1 MDDLR
6 APADCRIAVDV
17 GGTFT
22 DVVLQSEGRHHSAK
36 VLTTYADP
44 VRAALEG
51 LDRVLGL
58 GRRCPED
65 VEVVLHGT
73 TLATNALIQ
82 RTGAVTALITT
93 DGHRDAIEMAYENR
107 FEQYD
112 INIDRPRPLTPRKL
126 RFGVTER
133 MNAHGEVLVPLDEAS
148 VEALVPTLEDN
159 EVASVAI
166 GLLHAYANPVH
177 ELAIA
182 EILERRLPHVSVT
195 LASEVC
201 PEIREFERLSTACAN
216 AYVKPLMSEYLHR
229 FATELAARGFACPFL
244 MMTSGGGLTDV
255 STAARYPI
263 RLVESGPAGGAIL
276 ACRIAAESGLDR
288 VLSFDMGGT
297 TAKICLIDDHAPQL
311 SRAFE
316 VDRSYRFRKGSG
328 LPVRIPVIEM
338 VEIGAGGG
346 SIASVDKL
354 GRIRVGPESAGSEP
368 GPACYGRG
376 GRRATVTD
384 ADAVMGRLEA
394 RRFGGGDMTLDAVA
408 ARVAVD
414 ERVGSMLELDTVT
427 AAFGI
432 GEVVDENM
440 SAAARSHAAEWGQ
453 PLAERVLVAY
463 GGAAPQHAAQIASKL
478 DLDAVIVPVGA
489 GVGSAIGMLAAP
501 VSYEVVRSRYM
512 RLAEFDAALIDAVNA
527 DMRAEAL
534 EVVGSA
540 TSQCLV
546 ETRCGYMRYVGQGYE
561 IAVVL
566 PAGKHTADVL
576 RQAFEEAYRRR
587 YGRIIPGLDI
597 EVLSWT
603 LALSSAAPAF
613 DFAAG
618 NAPAEA
624 PPIDREGR
632 MYDPVLNAVV
642 VAPRFA
648 RESLVPGAVVD
659 GPAMIV
665 EAQTTTIVTAT
676 FTATVSPRGD
686 IVMTRAVGTRE
697 NEGVPRKTEQR
708 EGVPRKMGAA

>member
-1 MDDLR
+1 M
-6 APADCRIAVDV
+6 DV

-22 DVVLQSEGRHHSAK
+22 DVVLQSGGRHHTAK

-44 VRAALEG
+44 VQAVIEG
-51 LDRVLGL
+51 LEQVMSLGE
-58 GRRCPED
+58 RRPQDAEII
-65 VEVVLHGT
+65 LHGT

-82 RTGAVTALITT
+82 RTGAVTALIAT
-93 DGHRDAIEMAYENR
+93 DGHRDAVEMAYENR

-112 INIDRPRPLTPRKL
+112 IDIDRPQPLTPRKL
-126 RFGVTER
+126 RFVVMER
-133 MNAHGEVLVPLDEAS
+133 MNAQGEVLIPLDESS
-148 VEALVPTLEDN
+148 VEALVPVLADHA
-159 EVASVAI
+159 VASVAV

-177 ELAIA
+177 ERRVA
-182 EILERRLPHVSVT
+182 EILRARLPDLSVT

-216 AYVKPLMSEYLHR
+216 AYVKPLMSGYLNR
-229 FATELAARGFACPFL
+229 FAAELAARGFTCPFL

-255 STAARYPI
+255 ATAARFPI

-276 ACRIAAESGLDR
+276 ASRIAAERGLDR

-297 TAKICLIDDHAPQL
+297 TAKICLIDDRAPQL
-311 SRAFE
+311 SRTFE
-316 VDRSYRFRKGSG
+316 VDRSYRFKKGSG

-354 GRIRVGPESAGSEP
+354 GRIHVGPESAGSEP

-376 GRRATVTD
+376 GKHATVTD
-384 ADAVMGRLEA
+384 ADAIMGRLEE
-394 RRFGGGDMTLDAVA
+394 RRFAGGAMTLDIPA
-408 ARVAVD
+408 ARAAVQHS
-414 ERVGSMLELDTVT
+414 VGSTLDMDTVT

-440 SAAARSHAAEWGQ
+440 AAAARSHAAEWGK

-463 GGAAPQHAAQIASKL
+463 GGAAPQHAAQIALKL
-478 DLDAVIVPVGA
+478 DLDAVVVPVGA

-512 RLAEFDAALIDAVNA
+512 RLSQFNASLIDEVSS
-527 DMRAEAL
+527 DMRAEARD
-534 EVVGSA
+534 VVGSA
-540 TSQCLV
+540 TSEPLA
-546 ETRCGYMRYVGQGYE
+546 ETRRAYMRYVGQGYE

-566 PAGKHTADVL
+566 PAATNCAEIL
-576 RQAFEEAYRRR
+576 RDAFEAAYRQL
-587 YGRIIPGLDI
+587 YGRTIPDLDV

-613 DFAAG
+613 LFAAG
-618 NAPAEA
+618 NEDVEDAS
-624 PPIDREGR
+624 IRREGS

-642 VAPRFA
+642 TAPRFA
-648 RESLVPGAVVD
+648 RETLSPGTVVD

-665 EAQTTTIVTAT
+665 EAQTTTVVTST
-676 FTATVSPRGD
+676 FTATVSSRGD
-686 IVMTRAVGTRE
+686 ILMTRAT
-697 NEGVPRKTEQR
+697 
-708 EGVPRKMGAA
+708 A

>member
-1 MDDLR
+1 MDDPQGSR
-6 APADCRIAVDV
+6 PPDCRIAVDV

-22 DVVLQSEGRHHSAK
+22 DVVLQSGDRHYTAK

-44 VRAALEG
+44 VQAAVEG
-51 LDRVLGL
+51 LKQVMSLAKRYPG
-58 GRRCPED
+58 D
-65 VEVVLHGT
+65 VELILHGT

-93 DGHRDAIEMAYENR
+93 DGHRDAVEMAYENR

-112 INIDRPRPLTPRKL
+112 IDIDRPLPLTPRKL
-126 RFGVTER
+126 RFVVTER
-133 MNAHGEVLVPLDEAS
+133 MNAQGEILIPLDESS
-148 VEALVPTLEDN
+148 VEALVPMLEDN
-159 EVASVAI
+159 EVASVAV
-166 GLLHAYANPVH
+166 GLLHAYANPAH
-177 ELAIA
+177 ELQIA
-182 EILERRLPHVSVT
+182 EILESRLPDISVT

-216 AYVKPLMSEYLHR
+216 AYVKPLMSQYLNR
-229 FATELAARGFACPFL
+229 FATELAARGFTCPFL

-255 STAARYPI
+255 ATAARFPI

-276 ACRIAAESGLDR
+276 ASRIATERGLDR

-297 TAKICLIDDHAPQL
+297 TAKICLIDERAPQL

-316 VDRSYRFRKGSG
+316 VDRSYRFKKGSG

-346 SIASVDKL
+346 SVASVDKL
-354 GRIRVGPESAGSEP
+354 GRIRVGPASAGSEP

-376 GRRATVTD
+376 GRSATVTD
-384 ADAVMGRLEA
+384 ADAVMGRLEE
-394 RRFGGGDMTLDAVA
+394 RRFGGGAMTLDTA
-408 ARVAVD
+408 AASVAVQKW
-414 ERVGSMLELDTVT
+414 VGSALDMDTVT

-440 SAAARSHAAEWGQ
+440 SAAARSHAAEWGK

-463 GGAAPQHAAQIASKL
+463 GGAAPQHAAQIALKL
-478 DLDAVIVPVGA
+478 DLDAVVVPVGA

-512 RLAEFDAALIDAVNA
+512 RLSEFDASLIDEVNA

-534 EVVGSA
+534 DVVGSA
-540 TSQCLV
+540 TSEPLV
-546 ETRCGYMRYVGQGYE
+546 ETRRAYMRYVGQGYE
-561 IAVVL
+561 IAVIL
-566 PAGKHTADVL
+566 PAATRGAGIL
-576 RQAFEEAYRRR
+576 REAFEVAYRQL
-587 YGRIIPGLDI
+587 YGRTIPDLDI

-618 NAPAEA
+618 NDEIESASIA
-624 PPIDREGR
+624 REGH
-632 MYDPVLNAVV
+632 MYDPVLNALVT
-642 VAPRFA
+642 APRFA
-648 RESLVPGAVVD
+648 RESLLPGAVVD

-665 EAQTTTIVTAT
+665 EAQTTTVVTST
-676 FTATVSPRGD
+676 FKATVSARGD
-686 IVMTRAVGTRE
+686 ILMTRA
-697 NEGVPRKTEQR
+697 
-708 EGVPRKMGAA
+708 AA

>member
-6 APADCRIAVDV
+6 APPACRIAVDV

-22 DVVLQSEGRHHSAK
+22 DVVLQSGGRHHAAK
-36 VLTTYADP
+36 VLTTYAYP
-44 VRAALEG
+44 VQAAIEG
-51 LDRVLGL
+51 LDRVMSLGQ
-58 GRRCPED
+58 RCPGD

-93 DGHRDAIEMAYENR
+93 DGHRDAVEMAYENR

-112 INIDRPRPLTPRKL
+112 INIDRPQPLVPRKL
-126 RFGVTER
+126 RFVVTER
-133 MNAHGEVLVPLDEAS
+133 MNAQGEVLVPLDESS
-148 VEALVPTLEDN
+148 VEAVVPMLKDHDVT
-159 EVASVAI
+159 SVVI

-177 ELAIA
+177 ELRIA
-182 EILERRLPHVSVT
+182 EILERRLPGVSVT

-216 AYVKPLMSEYLHR
+216 AYVKPLMSRYLNR

-255 STAARYPI
+255 ATAARFPI

-276 ACRIAAESGLDR
+276 ASRIAAERGLDR

-297 TAKICLIDDHAPQL
+297 TAKICLIDDRTPQL

-316 VDRSYRFRKGSG
+316 VDRSYRFKKGSG
-328 LPVRIPVIEM
+328 LPVRVPVIEM

-368 GPACYGRG
+368 GPACYGRS
-376 GRRATVTD
+376 GRSATVTD
-384 ADAVMGRLEA
+384 ADAVMGRLEK
-394 RRFGGGDMTLDAVA
+394 RRFGGGAMTLDTAA
-408 ARVAVD
+408 ARVAVQ
-414 ERVGSMLELDTVT
+414 ERVGSMLDLDTMT

-440 SAAARSHAAEWGQ
+440 SAAARSHAAEWGK

-478 DLDAVIVPVGA
+478 DLDAVVVPVGA

-512 RLAEFDAALIDAVNA
+512 RLSEFDASLIDEVNA
-527 DMRAEAL
+527 EMRAEAL
-534 EVVGSA
+534 DVVGSA
-540 TSQCLV
+540 TSEPLV
-546 ETRCGYMRYVGQGYE
+546 ETRRAYMRYVGQGYE

-566 PAGKHTADVL
+566 PRKTGGADIL
-576 RQAFEEAYRRR
+576 RDAFEEAYRRL
-587 YGRIIPGLDI
+587 YGRAIPDLDV

-613 DFAAG
+613 DFAADTE
-618 NAPAEA
+618 PVEEA
-624 PPIDREGR
+624 SIPRDGR

-642 VAPRFA
+642 AAPRLA
-648 RESLVPGAVVD
+648 RESLRPGTVVD

-665 EAQTTTIVTAT
+665 EAQTTTIVTST

-686 IVMTRAVGTRE
+686 IVMTRASRE
-697 NEGVPRKTEQR
+697 R
-708 EGVPRKMGAA
+708 EGVPRRKEERVAGKRVAP

>member
-1 MDDLR
+1 MDDR
-6 APADCRIAVDV
+6 RTIRRTSCRIAVDV

-22 DVVLQSEGRHHSAK
+22 DVVLQSGGRHYTAK

-44 VRAALEG
+44 VHAVIEG
-51 LDRVLGL
+51 LEQVMSLGK
-58 GRRCPED
+58 RRPSDAEII
-65 VEVVLHGT
+65 LHGT

-93 DGHRDAIEMAYENR
+93 SGHRDAVEMAYENR

-112 INIDRPRPLTPRKL
+112 INIDRPQPLTPRKL
-126 RFGVTER
+126 RFVVTER
-133 MNAHGEVLVPLDEAS
+133 MNAQGEILVPLDESS
-148 VEALVPTLEDN
+148 VEALVPMLKDN
-159 EVASVAI
+159 EVASVAV

-177 ELAIA
+177 ERRIA
-182 EILERRLPHVSVT
+182 EILEMRLPDVSVT

-216 AYVKPLMSEYLHR
+216 AYVKPLMSKYLNR
-229 FATELAARGFACPFL
+229 FAAELAARGFTCPFL

-255 STAARYPI
+255 ATAVRFPI

-276 ACRIAAESGLDR
+276 ASRIAAERGLDR

-297 TAKICLIDDHAPQL
+297 TAKICLIDDRAPQL

-376 GRRATVTD
+376 GRNATVTD
-384 ADAVMGRLEA
+384 ADAVMGRLEE
-394 RRFGGGDMTLDAVA
+394 RRFAGGAMRLDTAAARAAVQNSVGSTLD
-408 ARVAVD
+408 
-414 ERVGSMLELDTVT
+414 MDTVT

-440 SAAARSHAAEWGQ
+440 SAAARSHAAEWGKS
-453 PLAERVLVAY
+453 LAERVLVAY
-463 GGAAPQHAAQIASKL
+463 GGAAAQHAAQIALKL
-478 DLDAVIVPVGA
+478 DLDMVVVPVGA

-512 RLAEFDAALIDAVNA
+512 RLSEFNASLIEEVNA
-527 DMRAEAL
+527 DMRAEARC
-534 EVVGSA
+534 VVGSA
-540 TSQCLV
+540 TSEPLA
-546 ETRCGYMRYVGQGYE
+546 ETRRAYMRYVGQGYE

-566 PAGKHTADVL
+566 PASTNRSDVL
-576 RQAFEEAYRRR
+576 RDAFDAAYRQL
-587 YGRIIPGLDI
+587 YGRTIPDLDV

-603 LALSSAAPAF
+603 LALSTTAPAF
-613 DFAAG
+613 DFTAG
-618 NAPAEA
+618 DEDVEDASIA
-624 PPIDREGR
+624 REGW

-642 VAPRFA
+642 TAPRFA
-648 RESLVPGAVVD
+648 RETLSPGTVVD

-665 EAQTTTIVTAT
+665 EAQTTTVVTST

-686 IVMTRAVGTRE
+686 ILMTRA
-697 NEGVPRKTEQR
+697 
-708 EGVPRKMGAA
+708 AA

>member
-1 MDDLR
+1 MDDR
-6 APADCRIAVDV
+6 QGSRPPDCRIAVDV

-22 DVVLQSEGRHHSAK
+22 DVVLQSGARHYAAK

-44 VRAALEG
+44 VQAAVEG
-51 LDRVLGL
+51 LEQVMSLAK
-58 GRRCPED
+58 RCPRD
-65 VEVVLHGT
+65 VELILHGT

-93 DGHRDAIEMAYENR
+93 DGHRDALEMAYENR

-112 INIDRPRPLTPRKL
+112 IDIDRPLPLTPRKL
-126 RFGVTER
+126 RFVVTER
-133 MNAHGEVLVPLDEAS
+133 MNAQGEILIPLDESS
-148 VEALVPTLEDN
+148 VEALVPMLEDN
-159 EVASVAI
+159 AVASVAV
-166 GLLHAYANPVH
+166 GLLHAYANPAH
-177 ELAIA
+177 ELRIA
-182 EILERRLPHVSVT
+182 EMLERRLPDASIT

-216 AYVKPLMSEYLHR
+216 AYVKPLMSQYLNR
-229 FATELAARGFACPFL
+229 FATELAARRFTCPFL

-255 STAARYPI
+255 ATAARFPI

-276 ACRIAAESGLDR
+276 ASRIADERGLDR

-297 TAKICLIDDHAPQL
+297 TAKICLIDDRTPQL

-316 VDRSYRFRKGSG
+316 VDRSYRFKKGSG

-376 GRRATVTD
+376 GRNATVTD
-384 ADAVMGRLEA
+384 ADAVMGRLDE
-394 RRFGGGDMTLDAVA
+394 RRFGGGAMTLDTAAASAAVQKW
-408 ARVAVD
+408 
-414 ERVGSMLELDTVT
+414 VGSALGMDTVT

-440 SAAARSHAAEWGQ
+440 AAAARSHAAEWGK
-453 PLAERVLVAY
+453 PLTERVLVAY
-463 GGAAPQHAAQIASKL
+463 GGAAPQHAAQIALKL
-478 DLDAVIVPVGA
+478 DLDAVVVPVGA

-512 RLAEFDAALIDAVNA
+512 RLSEFDASLIDEVNA

-534 EVVGSA
+534 DVVGSA
-540 TSQCLV
+540 TSEPLV
-546 ETRCGYMRYVGQGYE
+546 ETRRAYMRYVGQGYE
-561 IAVVL
+561 IAVIL
-566 PAGKHTADVL
+566 PAATRGAGIL
-576 RQAFEEAYRRR
+576 REAFEVAYRQL
-587 YGRIIPGLDI
+587 YGRAIPDLDV

-618 NAPAEA
+618 NEDVDDAAIA
-624 PPIDREGR
+624 REGH

-642 VAPRFA
+642 TAPRFA
-648 RESLVPGAVVD
+648 RGSLSPGAVVD

-665 EAQTTTIVTAT
+665 EAQTTTVVTST
-676 FTATVSPRGD
+676 FTATVSSRGD
-686 IVMTRAVGTRE
+686 ILMTRA
-697 NEGVPRKTEQR
+697 
-708 EGVPRKMGAA
+708 AA